1 MWLSAA
7 NDLTVRHSRMAI
19 LAAEATHLEARD
31 VSRTSGFRIELISDW
46 KQARARWKDPR
57 PPTPFQDFRW
67 LDAWYG
73 AVRNVEPLIAYITDA
88 PSAEQVALLPLV
100 RRTHRGLRVVEFA
113 DLDLTDYNAP
123 LLGPAAPCDAAR
135 ARLLWRE
142 LVAAL
147 KRVPGGADLVR
158 LRKLPL
164 ELDGWPNPLALLAGT
179 GGCAVNGNVV
189 TIVNDF
195 ETWRSALK
203 KSVRKQL
210 DRSWRTF
217 ASYPQASFRV
227 VRDEAS
233 VRTILAAMEIQQKAR
248 MRHLG
253 QNFVPDE
260 EAYTAF
266 YRSLVADNIGSG
278 YAVLS
283 ALTVGEE
290 VVATLLGIRTG
301 TRYVMVRIS
310 NAGEKWSN
318 CSPGRLIIARTIA
331 ALHQDGVRVFDFSTG
346 NYAYKRRFGVVP
358 LRLVNLTKALSWRG
372 VPLAARDGLVREI
385 RRHPRFAVRISRA
398 LGMRSAREEYEV

>member
-1 MWLSAA
+1 MP
-7 NDLTVRHSRMAI
+7 
-19 LAAEATHLEARD
+19 
-31 VSRTSGFRIELISDW
+31 DW

-73 AVRNVEPLIAYITDA
+73 AVRNVEPLIAVITDA
-88 PSAEQVALLPLV
+88 SSAEQVALLPLV
-100 RRTHRGLRVVEFA
+100 RRTRRGLRIVEFA

-123 LLGPAAPCDAAR
+123 LLGPAAPRDAAR

-164 ELDGWPNPLALLAGT
+164 ELDGRPNPLALLAGT

-189 TIVNDF
+189 TIGNDF
-195 ETWRSALK
+195 ETWRQALK
-203 KSVRKQL
+203 KSIRKQL

-233 VRTILAAMEIQQKAR
+233 VRTILAAMEIQQIAR

-260 EAYTAF
+260 EA
-266 YRSLVADNIGSG
+266 
-278 YAVLS
+278 
-283 ALTVGEE
+283 
-290 VVATLLGIRTG
+290 
-301 TRYVMVRIS
+301 
-310 NAGEKWSN
+310 
-318 CSPGRLIIARTIA
+318 
-331 ALHQDGVRVFDFSTG
+331 
-346 NYAYKRRFGVVP
+346 
-358 LRLVNLTKALSWRG
+358 
-372 VPLAARDGLVREI
+372 
-385 RRHPRFAVRISRA
+385 
-398 LGMRSAREEYEV
+398 